1 MHIQFTSYCQDAA
14 VHGDLPER
22 FKSHGGAPCDPCAAH
37 GPGGIRR
44 SGAAPAPDEV
54 SENGGTQNGRFIVE
68 NPIYI
73 WMIYIEVLS
82 F

>member
-22 FKSHGGAPCDPCAAH
+22 FKSPGGAPCDPCAAH

-54 SENGGTQNGRFIVE
+54 SENGGTPKWTVYSGKS
-68 NPIYI
+68 YI